1 MVKSSLLDHD
11 RLVFVFGNTLLTF
24 AINYYL
30 LLETT
35 SNTNNYSKLDGVMV
49 GERRRRQQYQ

>member
-11 RLVFVFGNTLLTF
+11 RLVFVFGNTLFTF
-24 AINYYL
+24 AIDYYL

-35 SNTNNYSKLDGVMV
+35 SSTNNYSKLDGVMA